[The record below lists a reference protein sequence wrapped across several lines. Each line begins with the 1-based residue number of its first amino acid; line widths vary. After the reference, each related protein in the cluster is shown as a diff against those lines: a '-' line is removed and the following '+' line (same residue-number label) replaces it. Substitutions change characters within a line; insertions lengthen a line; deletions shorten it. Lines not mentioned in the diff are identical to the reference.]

1 MIECNKCKGTEKRI
15 HVVLGQDITV
25 VCECVKIKKKIK
37 EAGDAY
43 EKFLSL
49 TDPKEIYEA
58 EELINNACK
67 KQAPDYNQWA

>member
-1 MIECNKCKGTEKRI
+1 MIKCNTCNDTEKRV
-15 HVVLGQDITV
+15 HNVLGHELV
-25 VCECVKIKKKIK
+25 RVCECVKIKKKIK

-67 KQAPDYNQWA
+67 KQAPDYDQWA